1 MPYHPRKKRVVFSV
15 TNCICYDQRVLKM
28 AETVGK
34 LDCDIIIIGR
44 ITSGCCKKELIP
56 FRTKRFRM
64 IFKRGFLFYKFFNIR
79 LFIYLLFHK
88 CDILVSND
96 LDTLLP
102 NFIVSRLKGLPL
114 VYDSHEYFTG
124 VPELQ
129 NRPIVTWI
137 WKSIEKT
144 IFPKLKHVMTVSD
157 PIASLYEKLYSVRP
171 LVVRNFS
178 RSTDHIVPFSREEL
192 GINNGDLLLIIQG
205 TGINMGRGAEE
216 LLGAIK
222 VLKNVSLLIVGSGD
236 VLDELKNQVNEPN
249 IGNRVKFIHRL
260 PWEELMRYTLS
271 ADIGVTL
278 DKNFNDNYRF
288 SLPNKLF
295 DYISA
300 GIPVMA
306 SDLPEVKKIVT
317 ENDCGIIIDEVT
329 IEKISAA
336 IISLRDDRPK
346 LERLKKNAVSAS
358 EVIRWGA
365 ESEKVMT
372 LYKGILDGLTKG
384 KNSLEY
390 S

>member
-236 VLDELKNQVNEPN
+236 VLDELKNQVNEPD

-306 SDLPEVKKIVT
+306 SDLPEVKKIVA

-336 IISLRDDRPK
+336 IISLRDDRQK